1 LKVRPPAGH
10 AGTVPDT
17 DGHGAEKRG
26 VAAAENGPGRTGA
39 DSECRR
45 VSEALAAGRAIS
57 GDELARA
64 RTRDLM
70 KLVVA
75 SEAAAQICR
84 SQAVVAAKKA
94 SRPGFCAPSV
104 HDERY
109 PVPAMTG
116 GSTTLDAS
124 HDAAGGIRAERL
136 PEVFALTLVWTASE
150 PERLGETLLLTNGEA
165 GVFGRGGAPDEE
177 RENRIVLQRQRPGEN
192 QPAAVLENP
201 FLSRVHLRIEPQGEG
216 LLITALGKR
225 PLRIGDLETGSVQLF
240 PGDLFEIRGLYSFL
254 LGRRPAVMREGAAEP
269 HAFGE
274 ADGNQL
280 VGEGVAAWSLREQIV
295 FCAQRG
301 AHVLITGPTGTGKEL
316 VAQAIHECSPRKG
329 RKLVARNA
337 ATFPSGLID
346 AELFGNVANYP
357 NAGMPERPG
366 LIGQAEGS
374 TLLLDEIGELSAD
387 LQAHLLRVMDGG
399 DYHRLGEA
407 RRRTAD
413 VRFIA
418 ATNRMPE
425 QLKSDL
431 LARFGLRLHV
441 SGLGERR
448 EDICL
453 LARHLLRRI
462 AAKDPQLGRRFF
474 SQWDGRRGE
483 PRLSAALA
491 RALTLHDY
499 SRHTRELEALLWRAL
514 ATSPGTF
521 LDLTVEVEEMLQP
534 RSDVPGKPQPLASP
548 EVTADEVRQ
557 ALARHAGVK
566 DRVWRELG
574 LPSRHALRRLIQKYG
589 IDADEPET
597 G

>member
-1 LKVRPPAGH
+1 
-10 AGTVPDT
+10 
-17 DGHGAEKRG
+17 
-26 VAAAENGPGRTGA
+26 
-39 DSECRR
+39 
-45 VSEALAAGRAIS
+45 
-57 GDELARA
+57 
-64 RTRDLM
+64 
-70 KLVVA
+70 
-75 SEAAAQICR
+75 
-84 SQAVVAAKKA
+84 
-94 SRPGFCAPSV
+94 
-104 HDERY
+104 
-109 PVPAMTG
+109 MTG

-124 HDAAGGIRAERL
+124 HDVAEDGRHERIR
-136 PEVFALTLVWTASE
+136 EVFALTLVWAASE
-150 PERLGETLLLTNGEA
+150 PERLGETLLVTNDEPA
-165 GVFGRGGAPDEE
+165 VFGRGGTLDDEP
-177 RENRIVLQRQRPGEN
+177 ENRLVLQRQRPGEN
-192 QPAAVLENP
+192 KPAAVLENP
-201 FLSRVHLRIEPQGEG
+201 FLSRVHLHIERQGEEM
-216 LLITALGKR
+216 LVTALGKR
-225 PLRIGDLETGSVQLF
+225 PLRLGDVETKSARIR
-240 PGDLFEIRGLYSFL
+240 PGELFEIRGLYAFL
-254 LGRRPAVMREGAAEP
+254 LVRRPALMRARDAPEA

-274 ADGNQL
+274 ADANQI
-280 VGEGVAAWSLREQIV
+280 VGESVAAWSLREQIV

-301 AHVLITGPTGTGKEL
+301 AHVLITGLTGTGKEL
-316 VAQAIHECSPRKG
+316 IAQAIHERSPRAG

-399 DYHRLGEA
+399 DYQRLGEA

-418 ATNRMPE
+418 ATNRGSE
-425 QLKSDL
+425 QLKPDL
-431 LARFGLRLHV
+431 RARFGLRV
-441 SGLGERR
+441 QVPGLDDRR

-462 AAKDPQLGRRFF
+462 AAKDPQLGQRFF

-499 SRHTRELEALLWRAL
+499 SEHTRELEALLWRAL
-514 ATSPGTF
+514 ASSPGTF
-521 LDLTVEVEEMLQP
+521 LDLTAEVEELLQP
-534 RSDVPGKPQPLASP
+534 TSSVPGKPAPPAP
-548 EVTADEVRQ
+548 REVTVDEVRQ
-557 ALARHAGVK
+557 SLARHAGVK

-589 IDADEPET
+589 IEPDEPE
-597 G
+597 GD

>member
-1 LKVRPPAGH
+1 
-10 AGTVPDT
+10 
-17 DGHGAEKRG
+17 
-26 VAAAENGPGRTGA
+26 
-39 DSECRR
+39 
-45 VSEALAAGRAIS
+45 
-57 GDELARA
+57 
-64 RTRDLM
+64 M
-70 KLVVA
+70 K
-75 SEAAAQICR
+75 
-84 SQAVVAAKKA
+84 
-94 SRPGFCAPSV
+94 
-104 HDERY
+104 
-109 PVPAMTG
+109 G

-124 HDAAGGIRAERL
+124 HDAAGDERL
-136 PEVFALTLVWTASE
+136 ERIPEVFALTLVWTANE
-150 PERLGETLLLTNGEA
+150 PERLGETLLLTRDEPS
-165 GVFGRGGAPDEE
+165 VFGRGGAPNGT
-177 RENRIVLQRQRPGEN
+177 RENRTELQRQRPGGN

-201 FLSRVHLRIEPQGEG
+201 FLSRDHLRIERQGDG
-216 LLITALGKR
+216 LFVTALGKR
-225 PLRIGDLETGSVQLF
+225 PLRLGDAETKSARLRA
-240 PGDLFEIRGLYSFL
+240 GDLFEIRGLYAFL
-254 LGRRPAVMREGAAEP
+254 VGRRPAQMRTGRGTET

-274 ADGNQL
+274 ADANQI
-280 VGEGVAAWSLREQIV
+280 VGESVAAWSLRDQIA

-316 VAQAIHECSPRKG
+316 VAQAIHERSPRAG

-399 DYHRLGEA
+399 DYQRLGEA

-418 ATNRMPE
+418 ATNRASE

-431 LARFGLRLHV
+431 LARFGMRV
-441 SGLGERR
+441 QVPGLGDRR

-453 LARHLLRRI
+453 LARHLLGRI
-462 AAKDPQLGRRFF
+462 AAKDPQLGQRFF

-499 SRHTRELEALLWRAL
+499 SKHTRELEALLWRAL

-521 LDLTVEVEEMLQP
+521 LDLTAEVQELLQP
-534 RSDVPGKPQPLASP
+534 TPSVPGRPQPLAP
-548 EVTADEVRQ
+548 REVTADEVRQ
-557 ALARHAGVK
+557 SLARHAGVK

-589 IDADEPET
+589 IETDEPE
-597 G
+597 GD